1 MDPDH
6 KNRHFFPLT
15 TLKNTSSIFIFLVYL
30 LISQGCRPLV
40 LCGQKVQ
47 GRPVVKMV
55 QVVKMVKVVK
65 VVQVVSVMR
74 ELSGLGGLSGQS
86 G

>member
-1 MDPDH
+1 M
-6 KNRHFFPLT
+6 LY
-15 TLKNTSSIFIFLVYL
+15 IYL
-30 LISQGCRPLV
+30 LGISFDESGLSPLV
-40 LCGQKVQ
+40 LCGQSVQ

-55 QVVKMVKVVK
+55 QVV
-65 VVQVVSVMR
+65 QVVSVTR